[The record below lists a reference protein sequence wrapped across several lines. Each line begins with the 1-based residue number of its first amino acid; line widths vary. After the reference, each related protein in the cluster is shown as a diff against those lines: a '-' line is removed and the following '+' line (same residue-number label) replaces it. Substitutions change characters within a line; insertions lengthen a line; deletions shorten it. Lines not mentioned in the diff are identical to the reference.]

1 MATASLPA
9 GSDTRVSG
17 SEYEAHH
24 TISVEPYEDRTC
36 IEVHEA
42 VLERFRG
49 VVVCVC
55 CRDVDV
61 LGNATLEQVARRY
74 AQMYEAD
81 FLPAVV
87 AP

>member
-1 MATASLPA
+1 MATTTVPTP
-9 GSDTRVSG
+9 SDTRMSAEG
-17 SEYEAHH
+17 FAAHH

-42 VLERFRG
+42 VVERFRG

-81 FLPAVV
+81 YLPPVTS
-87 AP
+87 

>member
-1 MATASLPA
+1 MAATTLPA
-9 GSDTRVSG
+9 GTDTG
-17 SEYEAHH
+17 AAGDAYAAHH

-42 VLERFRG
+42 VVERFRG

-61 LGNATLEQVARRY
+61 LGNATLDQVARRY
-74 AQMYEAD
+74 AQMFDAD
-81 FLPAVV
+81 YVPAV
-87 AP
+87 AR